1 MYFSFCFIG
10 DSMNSCNF
18 NCVYKAKDG
27 TCKQG
32 GGECIRDCCPE
43 YLNCDS
49 CRRAEDC
56 EV

>member
-1 MYFSFCFIG
+1 
-10 DSMNSCNF
+10 MNCDF
-18 NCVYKAKDG
+18 KCVYEKQG
-27 TCKQG
+27 ECQQG